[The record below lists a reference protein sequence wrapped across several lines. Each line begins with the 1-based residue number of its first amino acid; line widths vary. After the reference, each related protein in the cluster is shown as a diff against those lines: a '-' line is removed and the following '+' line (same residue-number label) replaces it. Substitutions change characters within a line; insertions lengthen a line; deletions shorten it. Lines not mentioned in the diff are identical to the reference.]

1 MAYLYNLSG
10 LCISLGPVTNCIAQS
25 SKKCMSNHNLHDHHN
40 RHHIAY
46 GSHGSESFGGNFL
59 KSVPGKSRE
68 VLVEVP
74 VGEDDHIRLML
85 KKEKQGFQERAL

>member
-1 MAYLYNLSG
+1 MIVRINHDHH
-10 LCISLGPVTNCIAQS
+10 NR
-25 SKKCMSNHNLHDHHN
+25 HNLHDHHN

-74 VGEDDHIRLML
+74 GGEDDHHADA
-85 KKEKQGFQERAL
+85 EERKARSSRKSSLIISR